1 MWDKMQVFY
10 FGSDLLPRPKSLI
23 PFSKVLGES
32 PCTRCVCVCVGGWG
46 VPFICI
52 YIYVQR
58 EYNLYYKDNMW
69 YKKLG
74 YTIILIEGLG
84 VNNNNC

>member
-32 PCTRCVCVCVGGWG
+32 PCTRCVCVCGWG
-46 VPFICI
+46 GAFHM
-52 YIYVQR
+52 YIYLCTEGVQLVLQGQHVVQEAR
-58 EYNLYYKDNMW
+58 LYNYPNRRF
-69 YKKLG
+69 G
-74 YTIILIEGLG
+74 
-84 VNNNNC
+84 C